1 VVRVEVDHFF
11 KALEN
16 FMKDVESVDT
26 LEAKS
31 TISNWF
37 IQNYKGVLAKVRPP
51 EGEAFL
57 SNHIET

>member
-1 VVRVEVDHFF
+1 
-11 KALEN
+11 
-16 FMKDVESVDT
+16 MKDVESVDT